1 MPYIKQKER
10 EEMLAEIAGMQPAR
24 WTAGQLAYVVYIILR
39 KFTNGLPGESGFFR
53 MALAIGAIVLTVA
66 RYISKDVMLYED
78 AKEDE
83 NGSIEL

>member
-1 MPYIKQKER
+1 MPYIKLKER
-10 EEMLAEIAGMQPAR
+10 EEMLAEMAGMYPHM

-39 KFTNGLPGESGFFR
+39 KFTNATGESGFFR

-78 AKEDE
+78 AKEAE